1 MTEPAALS
9 PTRDMSGES
18 LHRLVSLDAFRGFAI
33 AGMLFVNNPGTW
45 DPTVVPHQFMHSEW
59 HGCTF
64 ADLIFPFFLFIV
76 GVAMPISYR
85 RKSDRGVPW
94 WKGMLVALRRG
105 ALLYL
110 LGALLKS
117 ASLNVP
123 VLHFGILQRIG
134 VLYVFAYFLLPFRRE
149 WQAGVAVAMLLIW
162 WGLME
167 FVGAPGVIRG
177 SYERGVNVAQYIDS
191 LILAPDDN
199 ETIVSMIPGLFT
211 VLSGILVGR
220 FMSERKENHAVTR
233 ALMIAGMS
241 GIIVGLVW
249 DLAVP
254 LNKILWSSSF
264 AVYTA
269 GWSCL
274 VLGIL
279 YWLIEVR
286 GYRRWAFPIVVF
298 GMNAIALYVVT
309 GLFVRW
315 IMLSWK
321 VPWGGTAISLTGF
334 FYRSFAA
341 IVGPLGGSLLYSMV
355 IIMLGWLLC
364 FWMYRRRL
372 FLRV

>member
-1 MTEPAALS
+1 MTISVMS
-9 PTRDMSGES
+9 PSLDISEES
-18 LHRLVSLDAFRGFAI
+18 SHRLISLDAFRGFAI

-45 DPTVVPHQFMHSEW
+45 NPAVVPHQLMHAEW

-76 GVAMPISYR
+76 GVAMAISYQ
-85 RKSDRGVPW
+85 RKHDRGLPW
-94 WKGMLVALRRG
+94 WKGMLIALRRG
-105 ALLYL
+105 LLLYL

-134 VLYVFAYFLLPFRRE
+134 VLYVVAYFLLPLGRE
-149 WQAGVAVAMLLIW
+149 WQAGVAVAMLFIW

-167 FVGAPGVIRG
+167 FVGAPAVITG
-177 SYERGVNVAQYIDS
+177 SYDRGVNIAQYIDS
-191 LILAPDDN
+191 FILAPDDK
-199 ETIVSMIPGLFT
+199 ETIVSMIPGLST
-211 VLSGILVGR
+211 VLIGILAGR
-220 FMSERKENHAVTR
+220 FIHERKDHR
-233 ALMIAGMS
+233 AIARMLMIAGVS
-241 GIIVGLVW
+241 GIILGLVW
-249 DLAVP
+249 STVVP

-274 VLGIL
+274 VLGIF
-279 YWLIEVR
+279 YWFIEVR
-286 GYRRWAFPIVVF
+286 GYRQWAFPLVVF
-298 GMNAIALYVVT
+298 GMNAITLYVAT

-321 VPWGGTAISLTGF
+321 VPWEGVETSLTGF
-334 FYRSFAA
+334 SYRSFSAF
-341 IVGPLGGSLLYSMV
+341 VGPVGGSLLYSMV
-355 IIMLGWLLC
+355 VILLGWLLC
-364 FWMYRRRL
+364 FWMYRKRL